1 MSPPH
6 FDLLFCQHFSA
17 AKCYFEVLE
26 DKSTVTDALEEWL
39 NTPIV
44 NMQQDPI
51 TYWTGMEAAGHPL
64 AQMALD
70 FLSIPG
76 KLLVI

>member
-1 MSPPH
+1 VSPSH
-6 FDLLFCQHFSA
+6 FLLFCQRFSA
-17 AKCYFEVLE
+17 AKRYFDALE

-64 AQMALD
+64 ARMALD

-76 KLLVI
+76 KFLVI